1 MRITEEEFRVI
12 TGAPPKKSKYNNER
26 PEYYDPRLKEKIRF
40 DSNKERD
47 YYLILKDREKHGEIS
62 GLQRQVPYEIQS
74 EFSLPSG
81 EKVKAIIYKADF
93 VYTDRNGQ
101 LHIVD
106 VKGMRTEVYLLK
118 KKLLAYK
125 GIYIEEV

>member
-1 MRITEEEFRVI
+1 MRMTEEEFRAI
-12 TGAPPKKSKYNNER
+12 TGAPPKRSKYNNER
-26 PEYYDPRLKEKIRF
+26 PEYYDPQLKEKIRF
-40 DSNKERD
+40 DSSKERD

-62 GLQRQVPYEIQS
+62 GLRRQVPYEIQP